1 MSAAKQQKLS
11 AETVPVYSILP
22 HEYIVQWQ
30 EKVPHEGKGFTMV
43 THEIVLRSGDND
55 VDAKLWAKAKA
66 RRSVQARLEDGYLN
80 EGRIIKAPRV
90 MRDRVWTGERNEQG
104 QPILTPAGTD
114 WTAQL
119 SPKAQSVTDN
129 KVQQLRGG
137 GVFILSDTELA
148 GLR

>member
-1 MSAAKQQKLS
+1 MMSAKQTKI
-11 AETVPVYSILP
+11 ADTVAVYSILP
-22 HEYIVQWQ
+22 HELIVQWV
-30 EKVPHEGKGFTMV
+30 EKLTHGDSFTMV
-43 THEIVLRSGDND
+43 NRELMIRSGDND
-55 VDAKLWAKAKA
+55 LDAALWAKAKE
-66 RRSVQARLEDGYLN
+66 RSSVKRRLEDGYLS

-129 KVQQLRGG
+129 KVNALRGS
-137 GVFILSDTELA
+137 GVFILSDQELA

>member
-1 MSAAKQQKLS
+1 MSAKQTKI
-11 AETVPVYSILP
+11 ADTVAVYSILP
-22 HEYIVQWQ
+22 HELIVQWT
-30 EKVPHEGKGFTMV
+30 EKLTNGDSFTMV
-43 THEIVLRSGDND
+43 NHELMIRSGDND
-55 VDAKLWAKAKA
+55 LDAALWAKAKQ
-66 RRSVQARLEDGYLN
+66 RSSVKRRLEDGYLN

-129 KVQQLRGG
+129 KVNTLRGG
-137 GVFILSDTELA
+137 GVFILSDAELA

>member
-1 MSAAKQQKLS
+1 MSAKQTKI
-11 AETVPVYSILP
+11 ADTVAVYSILP
-22 HEYIVQWQ
+22 HELIVQWT
-30 EKVPHEGKGFTMV
+30 EKLTNGDSFTMV
-43 THEIVLRSGDND
+43 NRELMIRSGDND
-55 VDAKLWAKAKA
+55 LDAALWTKAKE
-66 RRSVQARLEDGYLN
+66 RSSVKRRLEDGYLN

-129 KVQQLRGG
+129 KVNALRGG
-137 GVFILSDTELA
+137 GVFILSDAELA

>member
-1 MSAAKQQKLS
+1 MSAKQTKI
-11 AETVPVYSILP
+11 ADTVAVYSILP
-22 HEYIVQWQ
+22 HEYIVHWP
-30 EKVPHEGKGFTMV
+30 EKIKNGDGHTMV
-43 THEIVLRSGDND
+43 MHELMIRSGDND
-55 VDAKLWAKAKA
+55 LDAALWAKAKE
-66 RRSVQARLEDGYLN
+66 RSSVKRRLEDGYLN

-90 MRDRVWTGERNEQG
+90 MRDRVWTGERNEHG
-104 QPILTPAGTD
+104 QPLLTPAGTD

-137 GVFILSDTELA
+137 GVFILSDSELA

>member
-1 MSAAKQQKLS
+1 MSAKQTKI
-11 AETVPVYSILP
+11 ADTVAVYSILP
-22 HEYIVQWQ
+22 HELIVQWV
-30 EKVPHEGKGFTMV
+30 EKLTHGDSFTMV
-43 THEIVLRSGDND
+43 NRELMIRSGDND
-55 VDAKLWAKAKA
+55 LDAALWAKAKE
-66 RRSVQARLEDGYLN
+66 RSSVKRRLEDGYLS

-129 KVQQLRGG
+129 KVNALRGS
-137 GVFILSDTELA
+137 GVFILSDQELA

>member
-1 MSAAKQQKLS
+1 MSTKQTKMPD
-11 AETVPVYSILP
+11 TVAVYSILP
-22 HEYIVQWQ
+22 HEYIVQWT
-30 EKVPHEGKGFTMV
+30 EKLTNGDSFTMV
-43 THEIVLRSGDND
+43 NRELMIRSGDND
-55 VDAKLWAKAKA
+55 LDAALWAKAKERSSVK
-66 RRSVQARLEDGYLN
+66 RRIEDGYLN

-129 KVQQLRGG
+129 KVNALRGG
-137 GVFILSDTELA
+137 GVFILSDQELA